1 MAFPAGKG
9 LSADESSV
17 QSRDVQRR
25 TLDERGDVWADPSRQ
40 PLSLHRP
47 EQGSQGSVSRTRRVA
62 PSPQAAPGTAARP
75 RAPSGD
81 MAFDLL
87 SPGPPESRPQTKTGL
102 QVGDSGGGPREQKRG
117 AGGEPAGGAVASRSR
132 PGMSTQSCCDL
143 RQN

>member
-62 PSPQAAPGTAARP
+62 PSPQAARGRQLGREHRAETWPSICSHRVPPKADPRQRQGCRWVIREVAPGSR
-75 RAPSGD
+75 SG
-81 MAFDLL
+81 
-87 SPGPPESRPQTKTGL
+87 GQEESRQE
-102 QVGDSGGGPREQKRG
+102 GP
-117 AGGEPAGGAVASRSR
+117 
-132 PGMSTQSCCDL
+132 
-143 RQN
+143 